1 VTYQPNDNL
10 RNIVFIKFIKMPDQ
24 KPDKSEANII
34 VLTDPWVTSGK
45 YRKGVSSGLLTMA

>member
-1 VTYQPNDNL
+1 
-10 RNIVFIKFIKMPDQ
+10 MPDQ

-45 YRKGVSSGLLTMA
+45 YRKGGQQWVTDDGLIK